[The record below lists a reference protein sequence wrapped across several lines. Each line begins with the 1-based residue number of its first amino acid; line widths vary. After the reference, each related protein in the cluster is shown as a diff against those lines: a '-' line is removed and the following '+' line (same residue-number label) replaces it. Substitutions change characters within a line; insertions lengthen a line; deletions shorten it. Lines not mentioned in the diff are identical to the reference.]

1 MSKVSRRTVDTGTS
15 LVLVYQVH
23 STLYWHYRL
32 GICDR

>member
-15 LVLVYQVH
+15 LVLVYQVN
-23 STLYWHYRL
+23 STLYWHHRL